1 MIYCLNHEFTMLEQ
15 SEGLMQNLSVN
26 TPIEIVTSEK
36 HPQKDSGVMLMPL
49 EKLKF
54 AANCDERVFARCTK
68 LDGTIANLSVVSLK
82 TPVQC
87 DCGGGMGVG
96 AVVYSHVVMPGHI
109 KADGSL
115 LKRADYPRL
124 FKFANGFNLL
134 LPEAE
139 WAQDMHGMYGMGD
152 GVETFRVPD
161 LRGQFLRSLDCGA
174 GIDEDRVLGS
184 RQGDAIRNITGEVNA
199 AAFGFGTGPTPQ
211 NGGTD
216 ARTTGAFRAKHYEG
230 DYLSTSGTNSL
241 WTATFDASLVVPTA
255 GENRPQNI
263 ALIAQIKY

>member
-15 SEGLMQNLSVN
+15 TEGLMQNLSTS

-36 HPQKDSGVMLMPL
+36 SPQKDSGVMLMPL

-87 DCGGGMGVG
+87 DCGGGMSVG
-96 AVVYSHVVMPGHI
+96 AVVYSHVVMPGYV

-124 FKFANGFNLL
+124 FKFANDFNLL
-134 LPEAE
+134 LSEEE
-139 WAQDMHGMYGMGD
+139 WAQEMQGMYGMGD

-161 LRGQFLRSLDCGA
+161 LRGQFLRSLDCGGGVDA
-174 GIDEDRVLGS
+174 DRVLGS
-184 RQGDAIRNITGEVNA
+184 QQEDAIRNITGKITHVPATSTNHTVSGVFK
-199 AAFGFGTGPTPQ
+199 FGSNNTQAECAQDTP
-211 NGGTD
+211 
-216 ARTTGAFRAKHYEG
+216 RVYE
-230 DYLSTSGTNSL
+230 TEFV
-241 WTATFDASLVVPTA
+241 FDTSLVVPTA
-255 GENRPQNI
+255 EENRPKNI
-263 ALIAQIKY
+263 AFIAQIKY

>member
-15 SEGLMQNLSVN
+15 TEGLMQNLSTS

-36 HPQKDSGVMLMPL
+36 SPQKDSGVMLMPL

-54 AANCDERVFARCTK
+54 AANCDEHVFARCTK

-96 AVVYSHVVMPGHI
+96 AVVYSHVVMPGFL

-124 FKFANGFNLL
+124 FKFANDFNLL
-134 LPEAE
+134 
-139 WAQDMHGMYGMGD
+139 
-152 GVETFRVPD
+152 
-161 LRGQFLRSLDCGA
+161 
-174 GIDEDRVLGS
+174 
-184 RQGDAIRNITGEVNA
+184 ITEEIG
-199 AAFGFGTGPTPQ
+199 
-211 NGGTD
+211 
-216 ARTTGAFRAKHYEG
+216 RAH
-230 DYLSTSGTNSL
+230 
-241 WTATFDASLVVPTA
+241 V
-255 GENRPQNI
+255 
-263 ALIAQIKY
+263 

>member
-96 AVVYSHVVMPGHI
+96 AVVYSHVVMPGFV

-124 FKFANGFNLL
+124 FKFANDFNLL
-134 LPEAE
+134 LPEEE
-139 WAQDMHGMYGMGD
+139 WAQDMQGMYGMGD
-152 GVETFRVPD
+152 GTETFRVPD
-161 LRGQFLRSLDCGA
+161 LRGEFIRGLDG
-174 GIDEDRVLGS
+174 GREVDEDRALGS
-184 RQGDAIRNITGEVNA
+184 AQGFCMENHNHSLPTSTAASGPDWAIPDN
-199 AAFGFGTGPTPQ
+199 
-211 NGGTD
+211 
-216 ARTTGAFRAKHYEG
+216 
-230 DYLSTSGTNSL
+230 L
-241 WTATFDASLVVPTA
+241 WTLSQWNPLPSGNPPKEAVTYPSQTEGVFGNET
-255 GENRPQNI
+255 RPRNI